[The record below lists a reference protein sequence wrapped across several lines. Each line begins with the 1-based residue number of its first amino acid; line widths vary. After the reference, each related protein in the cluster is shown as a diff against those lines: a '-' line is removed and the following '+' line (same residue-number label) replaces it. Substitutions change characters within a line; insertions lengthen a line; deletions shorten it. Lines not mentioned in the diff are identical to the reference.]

1 MFELNYSP
9 QLALPEHISNSSC
22 STERVVKDY
31 YTAKELREM
40 NISEIPMLVEGVIL
54 QSGIMVLSG
63 SSDVGKSTFLRHLA
77 LSVASCSDNF
87 LGWKIH
93 ARHNKVIFVST
104 EDDSTAISYLLNKT
118 IPAGIASI
126 DYLNNIRY
134 VFDPS
139 KLLKKL
145 DKMLTNEPADCIII
159 DAFGDIYGGEIN
171 QVNKVREFMNKY
183 SQIVEKHNTAIIFI
197 HHNGKRTEGLPPS
210 KNNMI
215 GSQGIEGKARQV
227 IELRKDP
234 LNSQFR
240 HLCIVKGNY
249 IPEEEKQSSYKL
261 KFNEDLSFENTN
273 ERVDFDSLIINPD
286 DRKKA
291 KAELGQRIVKMKDV
305 DKMTYVQI
313 AEKLKSEGEIISK
326 TSANNI
332 YIDYKKKVGA
342 S

>member
-1 MFELNYSP
+1 MFELNYNP
-9 QLALPEHISNSSC
+9 PLALPEHVSNFSR
-22 STERVVKDY
+22 STERVVKDC

-40 NISEIPMLVEGVIL
+40 NILEIPMLVEGIIL
-54 QSGIMVLSG
+54 KSGIMVLSG
-63 SSDVGKSTFLRHLA
+63 SSDVGKSTFLRQFA

-87 LGWKIH
+87 LGWKIN
-93 ARHNKVIFVST
+93 AQHNKVIFVST

-118 IPAGIASI
+118 IPADMSNT

-134 VFDPS
+134 VFDSS

-145 DKMLTNEPADCIII
+145 DTMLIDEPADCVIL
-159 DAFGDIYGGEIN
+159 DAFGDIYGGEMN
-171 QVNKVREFMNKY
+171 QLNKVRKFMKEY

-197 HHNGKRTEGLPPS
+197 HHTGKRTEGLPPS

-215 GSQGIEGKARQV
+215 GSQGIEGRARQV

-234 LNSQFR
+234 MNSQFR

-291 KAELGQRIVKMKDV
+291 KAELSQRIVKMKDYEGL
-305 DKMTYVQI
+305 TFVQI
-313 AEKLKSEGEIISK
+313 AEILSSEGVQMCNS
-326 TSANNI
+326 TANN
-332 YIDYKKKVGA
+332 YYREYKKKCR